1 MAYGPGPDQVLPSPV
16 MNRMSNVAAPPQQ
29 IVGSPGPNGPPMVG
43 MPSHQMGGPPPPHP
57 ANQAS
62 SQVNSMQGANAPPR
76 AGIQGGWHRSFNVNS
91 PAEQQCFIPPNQSS
105 GGQPSH
111 EFNGILISD
120 SPGMMDMKST
130 SGVSSNNTSGSGNPT
145 NNNNGNSNNGQQ
157 SSQSQQQ
164 SQQQQ
169 EEYIM
174 PSAYSQQST
183 DQGGDAGSEIRMLK
197 ESLEIDA
204 NEGDQSGF
212 SIDYAESQG
221 KW

>member
-1 MAYGPGPDQVLPSPV
+1 
-16 MNRMSNVAAPPQQ
+16 
-29 IVGSPGPNGPPMVG
+29 
-43 MPSHQMGGPPPPHP
+43 
-57 ANQAS
+57 
-62 SQVNSMQGANAPPR
+62 
-76 AGIQGGWHRSFNVNS
+76 
-91 PAEQQCFIPPNQSS
+91 
-105 GGQPSH
+105 
-111 EFNGILISD
+111 
-120 SPGMMDMKST
+120 MKST